1 MKRKLFRRIVSV
13 VLAFLILF
21 EPFAVE
27 VLRAQSMPE
36 PTVINEEVGL
46 MDPSDILA
54 PHDYLD
60 AMLDLRGRNSEQ
72 VELRAWGEWQALIN
86 SSYLVIDE
94 GATDVFG
101 LYDAL
106 KIAKDIKSTTV
117 SVGDIIGKVWKYAHM
132 TTGFFDKLNKTNRAH
147 TALSCWSR
155 MNKWTE
161 KGVELCKKS
170 KTLNFLSFCCP
181 PSCWHN
187 KKDISKGMDQYWHWL
202 QKKGG
207 KDVTT
212 EINNAQGVARTIGIG
227 FAIVGAAL
235 SIWNYAKNE
244 DRQVDRWS
252 YNRVKDLVAI
262 GFALAGIVA
271 MFCIPIVGQVLA
283 IVTAIWGVLTMIGD
297 MIGEFNKQWKN
308 AYKGSYWYLYEN
320 DPEFKSFYDNRDSL
334 AEDEKSA
341 AYILVERNYAD
352 FKVKEAKDDDSV
364 EARNGRVYLA
374 LEKQG
379 VLTSYY
385 NRKKYELS
393 DYKLDELMKLWEMK
407 ASYMAWKPTEAES
420 KKKKSFWQKVGAVFN
435 PKTYV
440 SWAADKIGSRK
451 YNKYIEN
458 NNIERV
464 IFNPDFVL
472 NKKYQAYCTA
482 NKLTDGFYR
491 TLGLRIE
498 QSPFNYI
505 PLLGIDMRNWN
516 QALFEEAL
524 KADSFIVGQKEMA
537 AIHNQIELTVQS
549 LDKSLDEADDLV
561 KSIDKDQ
568 LPHCKKVREFLDEF
582 AEAYAKKPN
591 EENKSLFKKA
601 NKLLDFDWD
610 DSREKTPANILDV
623 CREDIEKSLFYDPL
637 ALSQKAAE
645 MVLLTITVK
654 QQLDMGVIM
663 SAYVED
669 KWDALK
675 SFDKDFKNKDIVKYL
690 KEGTFLSVKGGGF
703 LDWLAELYST
713 YDESEKTLKQIQK
726 DVDKYNKLAGISAS
740 DKRNAFLFFKKS
752 VTTPPELVSKINLE
766 LLSWRSTI
774 RAWNEISDTANVKV
788 VLANN
793 AEFAEKILSSY
804 DVTPFTLTPLDP
816 DNAAVIDI
824 ELPYE
829 VSDTTK
835 VEGASSALIED

>member
-1 MKRKLFRRIVSV
+1 MKRKLFRRVVSV
-13 VLAFLILF
+13 ILAFLIFF
-21 EPFAVE
+21 EPFAIQIVK
-27 VLRAQSMPE
+27 AQSLPE

-46 MDPSDILA
+46 MDPADVLA

-60 AMLDLRGRNSEQ
+60 AMLELRGKNRDQ

-106 KIAKDIKSTTV
+106 KVAKDIKSTTC

-132 TTGFFDKLNKTNRAH
+132 TTAFFDKLNKTNRAH

-161 KGVELCKKS
+161 KGVELCKNSKS
-170 KTLNFLSFCCP
+170 LNFLSFCCP

-187 KKDISKGMDQYWHWL
+187 TKNVSKGMDQYWHWL

-227 FAIVGAAL
+227 FAIIGAAL

-244 DRQVDRWS
+244 DRDVGRWS

-297 MIGEFNKQWKN
+297 MIGEFNKKWKN
-308 AYKGSYWYLYEN
+308 AYKNSYWYLYEN
-320 DPEFKSFYDNRDSL
+320 DPEFKSFYDNREL
-334 AEDEKSA
+334 LNNEEKSA
-341 AYILVERNYAD
+341 AHILVEKNYAD

-364 EARNGRVYLA
+364 EARNSRVYIA

-385 NRKKYELS
+385 NRKPYNLS
-393 DYKLDELMKLWEMK
+393 DFNIKDLMELWEMK

-420 KKKKSFWQKVGAVFN
+420 KKKKSFWEKVGAAFN
-435 PKTYV
+435 PKTYI

-451 YNKYIEN
+451 YKKYIEN
-458 NNIERV
+458 NEIERV
-464 IFNPDFVL
+464 MFNPDYVL
-472 NKKYQAYCTA
+472 NKKYQVYVTA
-482 NKLTDGFYR
+482 NKLNDGFYSMV
-491 TLGLRIE
+491 GLRIE

-505 PLLGIDMRNWN
+505 PLLGIDMKNWN
-516 QALFEEAL
+516 QKLLEEAV
-524 KADSFIVGQKEMA
+524 KADAFIVGQKEMA

-549 LDKSLDEADDLV
+549 LDKSIDEADDLV
-561 KSIDKDQ
+561 KEIDKNQ
-568 LPHCKKVREFLDEF
+568 LPHCKKVREFLDDF
-582 AEAYAKKPN
+582 AEAYQKPN

-601 NKLLDFDWD
+601 NKLLDLDWD
-610 DSREKTPANILDV
+610 DSKKKTPANILEA
-623 CREDIEKSLFYDPL
+623 CREDIEKALYYDPL

-654 QQLDMGVIM
+654 QQLDMGSIM
-663 SAYVED
+663 NAYVED
-669 KWDALK
+669 KWEALN
-675 SFDKDFKNKDIVKYL
+675 SFDKDFKNKDIIKYL
-690 KEGTFLSVKGGGF
+690 KDGSFLSVKGGGF
-703 LDWLAELYST
+703 LDWLAELYSS
-713 YDESEKTLKQIQK
+713 YDETEKTLKQIQK

-740 DKRNAFLFFKKS
+740 DKRKTFLFFKKS
-752 VTTPPELVSKINLE
+752 VTTPPELVTKINLE
-766 LLSWRSTI
+766 LAQWRSTI
-774 RAWNEISDTANVKV
+774 KAWEKISDAANVKV
-788 VLANN
+788 VLAENP
-793 AEFAEKILSSY
+793 EFAEKILSSY
-804 DVTPFTLTPLDP
+804 EVSSFVLEPLDP

-829 VSDTTK
+829 VSDSTK
-835 VEGASSALIED
+835 VEGASTALIED

>member
-1 MKRKLFRRIVSV
+1 MKRKLFRRVVSV
-13 VLAFLILF
+13 ILAFLIFF
-21 EPFAVE
+21 EPFAIQIVK
-27 VLRAQSMPE
+27 AQSLPE

-46 MDPSDILA
+46 MDPADVLA

-60 AMLDLRGRNSEQ
+60 AMLELRGKNRDQ

-106 KIAKDIKSTTV
+106 KVAKDIKSTTC

-132 TTGFFDKLNKTNRAH
+132 TTAFFDKLNKTNRAH

-161 KGVELCKKS
+161 KGVELCKNSKS
-170 KTLNFLSFCCP
+170 LNFLSFCCP

-187 KKDISKGMDQYWHWL
+187 TKNVSKGMDQYWHWL

-227 FAIVGAAL
+227 FAIIGAAL

-244 DRQVDRWS
+244 DRDVGRWS

-297 MIGEFNKQWKN
+297 MIGEFNKKWKN
-308 AYKGSYWYLYEN
+308 AYKNSYWYLYEN
-320 DPEFKSFYDNRDSL
+320 DPEFKSFYDNREL
-334 AEDEKSA
+334 LNNEEKSA
-341 AYILVERNYAD
+341 AHILVEKNYAD

-364 EARNGRVYLA
+364 EARNSRVYIA

-385 NRKKYELS
+385 NRKPYNLS
-393 DYKLDELMKLWEMK
+393 DFNIKDLMELWEMK

-420 KKKKSFWQKVGAVFN
+420 KKKKSFWEKVGAAFN
-435 PKTYV
+435 PKTYI

-451 YNKYIEN
+451 YKKYIEN
-458 NNIERV
+458 NEIERV
-464 IFNPDFVL
+464 MFNPDYVL
-472 NKKYQAYCTA
+472 NKKYQVYVTA
-482 NKLTDGFYR
+482 NKLNDGFYSMV
-491 TLGLRIE
+491 GLRIE

-505 PLLGIDMRNWN
+505 PLLGIEMKNWN
-516 QALFEEAL
+516 QKLLEEAV
-524 KADSFIVGQKEMA
+524 KADAFIVGQKEMA

-549 LDKSLDEADDLV
+549 LDKSIDEADDLV
-561 KSIDKDQ
+561 KEIDKNQ
-568 LPHCKKVREFLDEF
+568 LPHCKKVREFLDDF
-582 AEAYAKKPN
+582 AEAYQKPN

-601 NKLLDFDWD
+601 NKLLDLDWD
-610 DSREKTPANILDV
+610 DSKKKTPANILEA
-623 CREDIEKSLFYDPL
+623 CREDIEKALYYDPL

-654 QQLDMGVIM
+654 QQLDMGSIM
-663 SAYVED
+663 NAYVED
-669 KWDALK
+669 KWEALN
-675 SFDKDFKNKDIVKYL
+675 SFDKDFKNKDIIKYL
-690 KEGTFLSVKGGGF
+690 KDGSFLSVKGGGF
-703 LDWLAELYST
+703 LDWLAELYSS
-713 YDESEKTLKQIQK
+713 YDETEKTLKQIQK

-740 DKRNAFLFFKKS
+740 DKRKTFLFFKKS
-752 VTTPPELVSKINLE
+752 VTTPPELVTKINLE
-766 LLSWRSTI
+766 LAQWRSTI
-774 RAWNEISDTANVKV
+774 KAWEKISDAANVKV
-788 VLANN
+788 VLAENP
-793 AEFAEKILSSY
+793 EFAEKILSSY
-804 DVTPFTLTPLDP
+804 EVSSFVLEPLDP

-829 VSDTTK
+829 VSDSTK
-835 VEGASSALIED
+835 VEGASTALIED

>member
-1 MKRKLFRRIVSV
+1 MKRKLFRRVVSV
-13 VLAFLILF
+13 ILAFLIFF
-21 EPFAVE
+21 EPFAIQIVK
-27 VLRAQSMPE
+27 AQSLPE

-46 MDPSDILA
+46 MDPADVLA

-60 AMLDLRGRNSEQ
+60 AMLELRGKNRDQ

-106 KIAKDIKSTTV
+106 KVAKDIKSTTC

-132 TTGFFDKLNKTNRAH
+132 TTAFFDKLNKTNRAH

-161 KGVELCKKS
+161 KGVELCKNSKS
-170 KTLNFLSFCCP
+170 LNFLSFCCP

-187 KKDISKGMDQYWHWL
+187 TKNVSKGMDQYWHWL

-227 FAIVGAAL
+227 FAIIGAAL

-244 DRQVDRWS
+244 DRDVGRWS

-297 MIGEFNKQWKN
+297 MIGEFNKKWKN
-308 AYKGSYWYLYEN
+308 AYKNSYWYLYEN
-320 DPEFKSFYDNRDSL
+320 DPEFKSFYDNREL
-334 AEDEKSA
+334 LNNEEKSA
-341 AYILVERNYAD
+341 AHILVEKNYAD

-364 EARNGRVYLA
+364 EARNSRVYIA

-385 NRKKYELS
+385 NRKPYNLS
-393 DYKLDELMKLWEMK
+393 DFNIKDLMELWEMK

-420 KKKKSFWQKVGAVFN
+420 KKKKSFWEKVGAAFN
-435 PKTYV
+435 PKTYI

-451 YNKYIEN
+451 YKKYIEN
-458 NNIERV
+458 NEIERV
-464 IFNPDFVL
+464 MFNPDYVL
-472 NKKYQAYCTA
+472 NKKYQVYVTA
-482 NKLTDGFYR
+482 NKLNDGFYSMV
-491 TLGLRIE
+491 GLRIE

-505 PLLGIDMRNWN
+505 PLLGIDMKNWN
-516 QALFEEAL
+516 QKLLEEAV
-524 KADSFIVGQKEMA
+524 KADAFIVGQKEMA

-549 LDKSLDEADDLV
+549 LDKSIDEADDLV
-561 KSIDKDQ
+561 KEIDKNQ
-568 LPHCKKVREFLDEF
+568 LPHCKKVREFLDDF
-582 AEAYAKKPN
+582 AEAYQKPN

-601 NKLLDFDWD
+601 NKLLDLDWD
-610 DSREKTPANILDV
+610 DSKKKTPANILEA
-623 CREDIEKSLFYDPL
+623 CREDIEKALYYDPL

-654 QQLDMGVIM
+654 QQLDMGSIM
-663 SAYVED
+663 NAYVED
-669 KWDALK
+669 KWEALN
-675 SFDKDFKNKDIVKYL
+675 SFDKDFKNI
-690 KEGTFLSVKGGGF
+690 FL
-703 LDWLAELYST
+703 
-713 YDESEKTLKQIQK
+713 
-726 DVDKYNKLAGISAS
+726 
-740 DKRNAFLFFKKS
+740 
-752 VTTPPELVSKINLE
+752 
-766 LLSWRSTI
+766 
-774 RAWNEISDTANVKV
+774 
-788 VLANN
+788 
-793 AEFAEKILSSY
+793 
-804 DVTPFTLTPLDP
+804 
-816 DNAAVIDI
+816 
-824 ELPYE
+824 
-829 VSDTTK
+829 
-835 VEGASSALIED
+835 

>member
-1 MKRKLFRRIVSV
+1 MKRKLFRRVISV
-13 VLAFLILF
+13 ILAFLIFF
-21 EPFAVE
+21 EPFAIQIVK
-27 VLRAQSMPE
+27 AQSLPE

-46 MDPSDILA
+46 MDPADVLA

-60 AMLDLRGRNSEQ
+60 AMLELRGKNREQ

-106 KIAKDIKSTTV
+106 KVAKDIKSTTC
-117 SVGDIIGKVWKYAHM
+117 SVGDIIGNVWKYAHM
-132 TTGFFDKLNKTNRAH
+132 TTAFFDKLNKTNRAH

-187 KKDISKGMDQYWHWL
+187 TKNVSKGMDQYWHWL

-227 FAIVGAAL
+227 FAILGAAL

-244 DRQVDRWS
+244 DRDVGRWS

-297 MIGEFNKQWKN
+297 MIGEFNKKWKN
-308 AYKGSYWYLYEN
+308 AYKNSYWYLYEN
-320 DPEFKSFYDNRDSL
+320 DPDFKSFYDNRQYLKD
-334 AEDEKSA
+334 EEKSA
-341 AYILVERNYAD
+341 AHILVEKNYAD
-352 FKVKEAKDDDSV
+352 FKVDEAKDDDSV
-364 EARNGRVYLA
+364 EGRNSRVYIA

-385 NRKKYELS
+385 NRKPYNLS
-393 DYKLDELMKLWEMK
+393 DFNLEELMELWEMK

-420 KKKKSFWQKVGAVFN
+420 KKKKSFWEKVGAAFN
-435 PKTYV
+435 PKTYI

-451 YNKYIEN
+451 YKKYIEN
-458 NNIERV
+458 NEIERV
-464 IFNPDFVL
+464 MFNPDYVL
-472 NKKYQAYCTA
+472 NKKYQVYVTA
-482 NKLTDGFYR
+482 NKLNDGFYSMV
-491 TLGLRIE
+491 GLRIE

-505 PLLGIDMRNWN
+505 PLLGIEMKNWN
-516 QALFEEAL
+516 QKLLEEAV
-524 KADSFIVGQKEMA
+524 KADAFIVGQKEMA

-549 LDKSLDEADDLV
+549 LDKSIDEADDLV
-561 KSIDKDQ
+561 KEIDKNQ
-568 LPHCKKVREFLDEF
+568 LPHCKKVREFLDDF
-582 AEAYAKKPN
+582 AEAYQKPN

-601 NKLLDFDWD
+601 NKLLDLDWD
-610 DSREKTPANILDV
+610 DSKKKTPANILEA
-623 CREDIEKSLFYDPL
+623 CREDIEKALYYDPL

-654 QQLDMGVIM
+654 QQLDMGSIM
-663 SAYVED
+663 NAYVED
-669 KWDALK
+669 KWEALN
-675 SFDKDFKNKDIVKYL
+675 SFDKDFKNKDIIKYL
-690 KEGTFLSVKGGGF
+690 KDGSFLSVKGGGF
-703 LDWLAELYST
+703 LDWLAELYSS
-713 YDESEKTLKQIQK
+713 YDETEKTLKQIQK

-740 DKRNAFLFFKKS
+740 DKRKTFLFFKKS
-752 VTTPPELVSKINLE
+752 VTTPPELVTKINLE
-766 LLSWRSTI
+766 LAQWRSTI
-774 RAWNEISDTANVKV
+774 KAWEKISDAANVKV
-788 VLANN
+788 VLAENP
-793 AEFAEKILSSY
+793 EFAEKILSSY
-804 DVTPFTLTPLDP
+804 DVSSFVLEPLDP

-829 VSDTTK
+829 VSDSTK
-835 VEGASSALIED
+835 VEGASTALIED

>member
-1 MKRKLFRRIVSV
+1 MKRKLFRRVVSV
-13 VLAFLILF
+13 LLAFLIF
-21 EPFAVE
+21 IEPFAVQI
-27 VLRAQSMPE
+27 VKAQSMPE

-46 MDPSDILA
+46 MDPADILA

-60 AMLDLRGRNSEQ
+60 EMLNLRGKNREQ

-106 KIAKDIKSTTV
+106 KIAKDVKSTTC

-132 TTGFFDKLNKTNRAH
+132 TTAFFDKLNKTNRAH

-155 MNKWTE
+155 LNKWTE

-187 KKDISKGMDQYWHWL
+187 QKNVSKGMDQYWHWL

-207 KDVTT
+207 KDVST
-212 EINNAQGVARTIGIG
+212 ELNNAQGVARTIGIG
-227 FAIVGAAL
+227 FAIIGAAL

-244 DRQVDRWS
+244 DRDVGRWS
-252 YNRVKDLVAI
+252 YNRVKDLVAV

-308 AYKGSYWYLYEN
+308 AYKNSYWYLYEN
-320 DPEFKSFYDNRDSL
+320 DPEFKSYYDNRSVL
-334 AEDEKSA
+334 TEDEKSA
-341 AYILVERNYAD
+341 AYLLVERNYSD
-352 FKVKEAKDDDSV
+352 FKVEEAKDDDST
-364 EARNGRVYLA
+364 EGRNSRIYIA

-385 NRKKYELS
+385 NKKPYSLT
-393 DYKLDELMKLWEMK
+393 DFNIKDLMELWEMK

-420 KKKKSFWQKVGAVFN
+420 KKKKSFWQKVGAAFN

-451 YNKYIEN
+451 YKKYIEN
-458 NNIERV
+458 NEIDRV
-464 IFNPDFVL
+464 VFNPDFVL
-472 NKKYQAYCTA
+472 NKKYQFYVTA
-482 NKLTDGFYR
+482 NKLHDGFYSMM
-491 TLGLRIE
+491 GLRME

-505 PLLGIDMRNWN
+505 PLLGIDIKDWN
-516 QALFEEAL
+516 QALLEEAL

-582 AEAYAKKPN
+582 AEAYKKPN

-610 DSREKTPANILDV
+610 DSKKKTPANILEV
-623 CREDIEKSLFYDPL
+623 CRDDIEKALFYDPL

-654 QQLDMGVIM
+654 QQLDMGTIM
-663 SAYVED
+663 NAYVEE
-669 KWDALK
+669 KWDTLK
-675 SFDKDFKNKDIVKYL
+675 SFDKDFKNKDIIKYL
-690 KEGTFLSVKGGGF
+690 KDGTFLSVKGGGF

-713 YDESEKTLKQIQK
+713 YDESEKTLKQIEK
-726 DVDKYNKLAGISAS
+726 DVNKYNKLAGISAS
-740 DKRNAFLFFKKS
+740 DKRKTFLFFKKS
-752 VTTPPELVSKINLE
+752 VTTPPELVNKINSE
-766 LLSWRSTI
+766 LYSWRSTI
-774 RAWNEISDTANVKV
+774 KAWEKISDDANVKV
-788 VLANN
+788 VLAENP
-793 AEFAEKILSSY
+793 EFAEKVLSSY
-804 DVTPFTLTPLDP
+804 DVTPFTLEPLDP

-829 VSDTTK
+829 VSDTTR

>member
-1 MKRKLFRRIVSV
+1 MKRKLFRRFVSV
-13 VLAFLILF
+13 LLAFLIF
-21 EPFAVE
+21 IEPFAIPIVK
-27 VLRAQSMPE
+27 AQSMPE

-46 MDPSDILA
+46 MDPADILA

-60 AMLDLRGRNSEQ
+60 EMLNLRGKNREQ

-106 KIAKDIKSTTV
+106 KIAKDVKSTTC

-132 TTGFFDKLNKTNRAH
+132 TTAFFDKLNKTNRAH

-155 MNKWTE
+155 LNKWTE
-161 KGVELCKKS
+161 KGVELCKNSKS
-170 KTLNFLSFCCP
+170 LNFLSFCCP

-187 KKDISKGMDQYWHWL
+187 QKNVSKGMDQYWHWL

-207 KDVTT
+207 KDVST
-212 EINNAQGVARTIGIG
+212 ELNNAQGVARTIGIG
-227 FAIVGAAL
+227 FAIIGAAL

-244 DRQVDRWS
+244 DRDVGRWS

-320 DPEFKSFYDNRDSL
+320 DPEFKSYYDNR
-334 AEDEKSA
+334 AELVDEEKSA
-341 AYILVERNYAD
+341 SLILVENNYKD
-352 FKVKEAKDDDSV
+352 FKVTEATDDDST
-364 EARNGRVYLA
+364 EGRNSRIYIA

-379 VLTSYY
+379 VLNSYY
-385 NRKKYELS
+385 NKKNFS
-393 DYKLDELMKLWEMK
+393 FTDYKLEDLMELWEMK

-435 PKTYV
+435 PKTHV
-440 SWAADKIGSRK
+440 SWVADKIGSIK
-451 YNKYIEN
+451 YNRYVKN
-458 NNIERV
+458 NEIERV
-464 IFNPDFVL
+464 VFNPDFVL
-472 NKKYQAYCTA
+472 NKKYLYYVTS
-482 NKLTDGFYR
+482 NRLTDGFYSMMR
-491 TLGLRIE
+491 LRIE

-505 PLLGIDMRNWN
+505 PLLGIDSKDWN
-516 QALFEEAL
+516 QALLEEAL

-537 AIHNQIELTVQS
+537 AIHNQIELTVQA

-582 AEAYAKKPN
+582 AEAYKKPN
-591 EENKSLFKKA
+591 EENKSLYKKA
-601 NKLLDFDWD
+601 KKLLDFEWD
-610 DSREKTPANILDV
+610 DSRKKTPANILDV
-623 CREDIEKSLFYDPL
+623 CREDIEKALFYDPL
-637 ALSQKAAE
+637 ALGQKAAE

-654 QQLDMGVIM
+654 QQLDMGTIM
-663 SAYVED
+663 NAYVEE
-669 KWDALK
+669 KWDTLK
-675 SFDKDFKNKDIVKYL
+675 SFDKDFKNKDIIKYL
-690 KEGTFLSVKGGGF
+690 KDGTFLSVKGGGF

-740 DKRNAFLFFKKS
+740 DKRKTFLFFKKS
-752 VTTPPELVSKINLE
+752 VTTPPELVNKINLE
-766 LLSWRSTI
+766 LYSWRSTI
-774 RAWNEISDTANVKV
+774 KAWEKIADEANVKV
-788 VLANN
+788 VLADNP
-793 AEFAEKILSSY
+793 EFAEKVLSNY
-804 DVTPFTLTPLDP
+804 DVTPFTLEPLDP

-835 VEGASSALIED
+835 VEGASAALIED